1 MSRSR
6 SYVSPRRDDAAR
18 HTRARILDVAEQE
31 LERSGYHAMTIAGLA
46 KRRRGEPADDLQL
59 DRRQSGGDQGPLRR
73 APGRRR
79 RTRADGRA
87 TRDPADRRAIRR
99 CGCAPRLH
107 RCRSCPLRA
116 GGPAARHPAGGRS
129 RRRHRSAHLRRH
141 DRARTADRQ
150 HQHRHP
156 RRRPLRV
163 AAGPERG
170 ASGRHRVDPDVIRDR
185 RPAHPALRLEPRR
198 VRAVARRRRGGQPDR
213 ALRARAAGSTPRR
226 WAVRRGC
233 RSRRG
238 AGRARAGRPEHRSA
252 PRPRPARDRPRPTAA
267 RLPP

>member
-1 MSRSR
+1 MSRPR

-31 LERSGYHAMTIAGLA
+31 LERSGYHATTIAGLA
-46 KRRRGEPADDLQL
+46 SAAGVSPQTIYN
-59 DRRQSGGDQGPLRR
+59 SIGGGKAAVIKALYDVRLR
-73 APGRRR
+73 RRR
-79 RTRADGRA
+79 RTRAAGRA

-99 CGCAPRLH
+99 YGCAPRLH
-107 RCRSCPLRA
+107 RCRSRPLRA

-129 RRRHRSAHLRRH
+129 RRRRRSAHLRRH

-170 ASGRHRVDPDVIRDR
+170 ASGRHRVDPDVIRD
-185 RPAHPALRLEPRR
+185 
-198 VRAVARRRRGGQPDR
+198 QPTGSSG
-213 ALRARAAGSTPRR
+213 AAAGASMRTSSGSATSW
-226 WAVRRGC
+226 WA
-233 RSRRG
+233 
-238 AGRARAGRPEHRSA
+238 A
-252 PRPRPARDRPRPTAA
+252 
-267 RLPP
+267 